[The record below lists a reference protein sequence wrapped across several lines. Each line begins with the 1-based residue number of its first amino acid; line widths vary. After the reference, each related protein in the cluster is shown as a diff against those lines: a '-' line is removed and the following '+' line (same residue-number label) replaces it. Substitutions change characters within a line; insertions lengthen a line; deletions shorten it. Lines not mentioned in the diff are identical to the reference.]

1 MGNVLKCNRYRLVDN
16 RSFELPLPMKYELYK
31 EDKPVAE
38 YEISTDQKVSFHI
51 ITKYKEEMLT
61 PINRPL
67 TIADIYF
74 FLSSRAFQNN
84 TPFTRTALSSI
95 GLEKYNV
102 LEIVKK
108 TRGMTPYDKY
118 WVKFEG
124 DSCNYEKALDNF
136 KELFTANAPVFPT
149 TVPAPQPQE
158 VKAPSASIADT
169 EEILN
174 QHKPDVSAI
183 KEELNVP
190 PVEAVPEIDEEPLR
204 NNTMT
209 ADEIEALLA
218 QSGLTDSPSI
228 DHCDFDDNEPD
239 SDTGKMSQDDIEK
252 LIAAQTAATQ
262 PAPEPKA
269 DNGGKMS
276 QDDIEKL
283 IAAQIGAAEP
293 VAEPAPEPKAD
304 GGKMSQ
310 DDIEKLIA
318 AQMGGA
324 EPAPEPKAD
333 GGKMSQDDIEKLIA
347 AQTAATQPAPEP
359 KADGGKMSQDDIEK
373 LIAAQTAAVQ
383 PAPEPKADG
392 GKMSQDDIEKL
403 IAAQMGAAE
412 PAPEPKAD
420 GGKMSQDDIE
430 KLIAA
435 QMGAAEPAPQPAPE
449 PKADGGKMS
458 QDEIEALLSGMKQ
471 DAAK

>member
-1 MGNVLKCNRYRLVDN
+1 MGNVLKRNRYRLVDN
-16 RSFELPLPMKYELYK
+16 HSFELPLPMKYELYK
-31 EDKPVAE
+31 EDSPVAE
-38 YEISTDQKVSFHI
+38 YEISADQRVSFRI

-67 TIADIYF
+67 SISDIYF
-74 FLSSRAFQNN
+74 FLSSRVFQDN
-84 TPFTRTALSSI
+84 TPFTRIALSSV
-95 GLEKYNV
+95 GLEKYSV
-102 LEIVKK
+102 MDIVRK
-108 TRGMTPYDKY
+108 TRGMTPYDNY

-124 DSCNYEKALDNF
+124 DDCNYEKALDNF
-136 KELFTANAPVFPT
+136 KEMFTANAPAFPT
-149 TVPAPQPQE
+149 APAPQPQPQQPQ
-158 VKAPSASIADT
+158 APTESIADT

-183 KEELNVP
+183 KEELGVP
-190 PVEAVPEIDEEPLR
+190 PVEAVPEVDEEPLR

-228 DHCDFDDNEPD
+228 DHCDFDDDEPD
-239 SDTGKMSQDDIEK
+239 S
-252 LIAAQTAATQ
+252 
-262 PAPEPKA
+262 

-283 IAAQIGAAEP
+283 IAAQMGA
-293 VAEPAPEPKAD
+293 AEPAPEPKPD
-304 GGKMSQ
+304 N
-310 DDIEKLIA
+310 
-318 AQMGGA
+318 
-324 EPAPEPKAD
+324 
-333 GGKMSQDDIEKLIA
+333 
-347 AQTAATQPAPEP
+347 
-359 KADGGKMSQDDIEK
+359 GGKMSQDDIEK

-383 PAPEPKADG
+383 PAPEPKADNG

-420 GGKMSQDDIE
+420 NGGKMSQDDIE

-435 QMGAAEPAPQPAPE
+435 QMGAAEPAPE
-449 PKADGGKMS
+449 PKAESGGKMS
-458 QDEIEALLSGMKQ
+458 QDEIEALLNGMKQ
-471 DAAK
+471 DATK

>member
-1 MGNVLKCNRYRLVDN
+1 MGNVLKRNRYRLVDN
-16 RSFELPLPMKYELYK
+16 HSFELPLPMKFELYK
-31 EDKPVAE
+31 EDSPVAE
-38 YEISTDQKVSFHI
+38 YEISADQKVSFRI

-67 TIADIYF
+67 SISDIYF
-74 FLSSRAFQNN
+74 FLSSRVFQDK
-84 TPFTRTALSSI
+84 TPFTRTALSSV
-95 GLEKYNV
+95 GLEKYSV
-102 LEIVKK
+102 MDIVKK

-124 DSCNYEKALDNF
+124 DSFSYEQALDNF
-136 KELFTANAPVFPT
+136 KELFTVNAPVFTPASAPA
-149 TVPAPQPQE
+149 PAPQPQQ
-158 VKAPSASIADT
+158 VKAPTASIADT

-183 KEELNVP
+183 KEELGVP
-190 PVEAVPEIDEEPLR
+190 PMEAVPEVEEEPLR

-218 QSGLTDSPSI
+218 QSGLTDSPAI
-228 DHCDFDDNEPD
+228 DHCDFDDDEPD

-252 LIAAQTAATQ
+252 LIAAQTAA
-262 PAPEPKA
+262 
-269 DNGGKMS
+269 
-276 QDDIEKL
+276 
-283 IAAQIGAAEP
+283 
-293 VAEPAPEPKAD
+293 AEPAPEPKQE
-304 GGKMSQ
+304 G
-310 DDIEKLIA
+310 
-318 AQMGGA
+318 
-324 EPAPEPKAD
+324 

-347 AQTAATQPAPEP
+347 AQTAAAEPAPEP
-359 KADGGKMSQDDIEK
+359 KQESGGKMSQDDIEK
-373 LIAAQTAAVQ
+373 LIAAQMGAAES
-383 PAPEPKADG
+383 APEPKQESG

-412 PAPEPKAD
+412 PAPEPKPES

-435 QMGAAEPAPQPAPE
+435 QIGAAEPAPE
-449 PKADGGKMS
+449 PKPESGGKMS

-471 DAAK
+471 DASK